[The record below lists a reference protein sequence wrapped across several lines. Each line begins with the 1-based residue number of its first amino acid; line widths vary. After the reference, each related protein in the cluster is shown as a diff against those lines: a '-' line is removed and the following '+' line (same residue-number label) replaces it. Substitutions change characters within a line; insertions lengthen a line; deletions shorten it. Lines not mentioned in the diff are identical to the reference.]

1 MVRTIGAS
9 SGRRPPRRGGQR
21 GSPQSPQSSGR
32 RGGQRGS
39 PTRNFAARTITV
51 PGAHDG
57 RRLDKYIRSQL
68 KGVPATLLFRLM
80 REGKIRV
87 NGAKVKQNHRV
98 SGGDELTLPDITVE
112 EASKPRRVPDHLVAT
127 VKDAIVHECDELIV
141 VDKPVDLA
149 VHRGTG
155 VEAGVIEA
163 LRQARP
169 DLPDLELAHRIDRET
184 SGLLMVAKTS
194 ATLRHLQGVLRDRER
209 DIKRH
214 YLALVDGHWPGD
226 LTVSTAPL
234 RRTERRTIVSP
245 TGQRSETRFTVAKRH
260 GRHATLIEAQLI
272 TGRKHQIRVHC
283 EHAGHPI
290 GGDTRY
296 GSAAF
301 NRTVAGRGITGML
314 LHAHRLEVPMRDGST
329 LTVEAPPPAEWD
341 RF

>member
-1 MVRTIGAS
+1 MVRTIGAN
-9 SGRRPPRRGGQR
+9 SGRRPSRRGNQR
-21 GSPQSPQSSGR
+21 GSPQSSSR
-32 RGGQRGS
+32 RGN
-39 PTRNFAARTITV
+39 PATRNFAARTITV
-51 PGAHDG
+51 PEAHDG

-87 NGAKVKQNHRV
+87 NGAKVKQNHRI

-112 EASKPRRVPDHLVAT
+112 EAPKARRVPDQLVAT
-127 VKDAIVHECDELIV
+127 VKKSIVHECAELIV

-184 SGLLMVAKTS
+184 SGLLMVAKTN
-194 ATLRHLQGVLRDRER
+194 ATLRHLQSVLRDREH
-209 DIKRH
+209 DIERH

-226 LTVSTAPL
+226 LTASTAPL
-234 RRTERRTIVSP
+234 RRTGSRTIVSP
-245 TGQRSETRFTVAKRH
+245 TGQRSETRFRVAR
-260 GRHATLIEAQLI
+260 RFDRRATLMGAQLI

-290 GGDTRY
+290 GGDSRY
-296 GSAAF
+296 GSAEF
-301 NRTVAGRGITGML
+301 NRHVAGRGIGGMM
-314 LHAHRLEVPMRDGST
+314 LHAHRLVVPMRDGST
-329 LTVEAPPPAEWD
+329 LTVEAAPPKEWA
-341 RF
+341 RFS